1 MYDSWVKIAASKLLP
16 WVVGAAACALSWS
29 ARADIIT
36 PDVTACENKEAG
48 TACTVEGEKGACQAQ
63 TCSRP
68 NYPIKEG
75 KKLEYTEYD
84 CVLCKPGVEPTK
96 KPQKTGLCSVS
107 PTTFGASPAALAL
120 LLLGLMVRRRS

>member
-1 MYDSWVKIAASKLLP
+1 MYDSAVKIAASKLLP
-16 WVVGAAACALSWS
+16 WVVGATTCAFAWS

-36 PDVTACENKEAG
+36 PDVTACKNKEAG
-48 TACTVEGEKGACQAQ
+48 EACTVEGEKGACQAQ

-96 KPQKTGLCSVS
+96 KLEKTGLCSVS
-107 PTTFGASPAALAL
+107 PTTGSPAALAL
-120 LLLGLMVRRRS
+120 LLLGLVARRCP